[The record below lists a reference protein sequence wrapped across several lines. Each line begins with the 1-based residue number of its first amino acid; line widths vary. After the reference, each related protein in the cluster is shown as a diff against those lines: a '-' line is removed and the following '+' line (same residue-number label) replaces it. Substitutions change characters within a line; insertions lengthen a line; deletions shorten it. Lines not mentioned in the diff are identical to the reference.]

1 VAARP
6 PDQGPPTRPSS
17 TISGGD
23 RPTTDPPPDRSS
35 EDAADRDPEAT
46 AADDEVVRRIRR
58 HRRRWDKV
66 FLENIRETGSVRA
79 AAEAAGVDRTAP
91 YIKAKRDPAFAAAW
105 AAAKEDAVDLLDEEG
120 RRRGLN
126 GSDQLLM
133 FFLRA
138 HRPEIYGTNVQIRID
153 EHRLAEEIAKRFGL
167 PVEAVLD
174 EADKLLQKA
183 RS

>member
-1 VAARP
+1 VVASQ

-23 RPTTDPPPDRSS
+23 RPTTDPPLDRSS
-35 EDAADRDPEAT
+35 EEAADRDPARI

-58 HRRRWDKV
+58 HRRPWDKV
-66 FLENIRETGSVRA
+66 FLDNIRETGTVRA
-79 AAEAAGVDRTAP
+79 AAEAAGVDRTTP
-91 YIKAKRDPAFAAAW
+91 YIKRKRDPAFAAAW
-105 AAAKEDAVDLLDEEG
+105 AAAEEDAVDLLVEEG
-120 RRRGLN
+120 RRRALET
-126 GSDQLLM
+126 SDQLLM

-138 HRPEIYGTNVQIRID
+138 HRPALYGTNVQIRID
-153 EHRLAEEIAKRFGL
+153 EHRLAEEIGKRYGL

-174 EADKLLQKA
+174 EADQLIQKA